1 MGLFDRF
8 KKKPEADTPQWPQ
21 TPRADTMCLVLMDR
35 VLEDIEP
42 AEAISNFMY
51 DYYCYNAALKVGTQ
65 LLSQSL
71 IDYMT

>member
-1 MGLFDRF
+1 MGLQGAYLNEDL
-8 KKKPEADTPQWPQ
+8 TS
-21 TPRADTMCLVLMDR
+21 
-35 VLEDIEP
+35 LEDIEP

-71 IDYMT
+71 IDYMN